1 MSIQEG
7 KPERY
12 VFQAVVVETS
22 TQQAASLQEKFF
34 SLGDPKKAVDR
45 YPYTRHYQFVPFLKT
60 KEWTVAKILS
70 LAKLHVKIVQELEAI
85 FLANLHNIHNK
96 ITHDVI
102 TLM

>member
-34 SLGDPKKAVDR
+34 SL
-45 YPYTRHYQFVPFLKT
+45 KT

-70 LAKLHVKIVQELEAI
+70 LAKLHVMIVQELKTI

-96 ITHDVI
+96 ITHNVI